1 MSCWGGTEIQTLRRP
16 HGGRGMRRGGNCNQY
31 IASLYIGGGCSCE
44 EGVLYRRMGVQNDRN
59 QWELEL
65 FTLLLQGWLFM
76 FVVMAAT
83 SQAGGWYGD
92 ASPRQCLAGYA
103 LLVLLSEAHGWY
115 SSASPQQSLAGYALL
130 VLLSEAPDKIRMS
143 RCMASMQP
151 HAAQLHCRQSR
162 TDQQTQ

>member
-44 EGVLYRRMGVQNDRN
+44 EGVLYRRIGVQNDRN
-59 QWELEL
+59 QWELAL

-103 LLVLLSEAHGWY
+103 LLVLLSEA
-115 SSASPQQSLAGYALL
+115 
-130 VLLSEAPDKIRMS
+130 PDKIRMS